1 MIKLRK
7 SDERGTGDQGWLL
20 SRNTFSFG
28 EYYDCACMGAGP
40 LRVINEDWVKPGMG
54 FGMHEH
60 RNVEILTWMM
70 SGAMR
75 HEDNLGHSTILQ
87 AGDLQCMSAG
97 SGIRH
102 DERNP
107 SAHARAHFLQIW
119 IEPVHQD
126 LPPSYQHTHFGTSVL
141 HNSLHQA
148 ASARPT
154 EGALTLHLDAS
165 LWIGRLDEGV
175 EVTHRIEPGR
185 LAWVQLTLGQLRLG
199 DVEMNRGDGAEVC
212 ESGVLVL
219 NAKSFSEVLLF
230 DLPAP

>member
-7 SDERGTGDQGWLL
+7 SEERGTGDQGWLL

-28 EYYDCACMGAGP
+28 EYYDWACMGAGP

-60 RNVEILTWMM
+60 RDVEILTWMM

-75 HEDNLGHSTILQ
+75 HEDNLGHSAILQ

-97 SGIRH
+97 SGMRH

-107 SAHARAHFLQIW
+107 SPQARAHFLQIW
-119 IEPVHQD
+119 LDPGIKD
-126 LPPSYQHTHFGTSVL
+126 LKPAYQRAHFDSSTL
-141 HNSLHQA
+141 HNTLRQV
-148 ASARPT
+148 ASARPG

-165 LWIGRLDEGV
+165 LWIGRLDENV

-185 LAWVQLTLGQLRLG
+185 MVWVQLTLGHLHLG
-199 DVEMNRGDGAEVC
+199 DVDMDRGDGAGVC
-212 ESGVLVL
+212 DSGVLAL
-219 NAKSFSEVLLF
+219 RASTFSEVLLF
-230 DLPAP
+230 DLPLP

>member
-40 LRVINEDWVKPGMG
+40 LRVINEDWVKPSMG

-60 RNVEILTWMM
+60 REVEIVTWMM

-75 HEDNLGHSTILQ
+75 HEDSLGNSAILQ
-87 AGDLQCMSAG
+87 AGDLQRMTAG
-97 SGIRH
+97 TGIRH

-107 SAHARAHFLQIW
+107 SAQARAHFLQFW
-119 IEPVHQD
+119 LEPD
-126 LPPSYQHTHFGTSVL
+126 YEKLPPSYQRAHFDSSLL
-141 HNSLHQA
+141 HNTLRQVA
-148 ASARPT
+148 CGRPP
-154 EGALTLHLDAS
+154 EGAITLHLDAS
-165 LWIGRLDEGV
+165 LWIGRMDENV
-175 EVTHRIEPGR
+175 ELTHRVEPGR
-185 LAWVQLTLGQLRLG
+185 MAWVQLTLGQLRLN
-199 DVEMNRGDGAEVC
+199 DVEMSRGDGAGVC
-212 ESGVLVL
+212 ESGVLAL
-219 NAKSFSEVLLF
+219 HARSSSEVLLF